1 MKVGIAGDAIVS
13 EIEIAAPPDA
23 VLEALVDPR
32 QLGQWWGS
40 EDSYRTSNWKIDL
53 RIGGT

>member
-23 VLEALVDPR
+23 VFEALVDPR
-32 QLGQWWGS
+32 QLG
-40 EDSYRTSNWKIDL
+40 
-53 RIGGT
+53 